1 MARHVLAIVDGSP
14 AGERALEAAVVRARG
29 ARLTVATVAWVE
41 PPGPCCGSG
50 VGAWNRIQ
58 RDDAHLRLARAGER
72 VARLGRPDATLLELE
87 GFEDVEV
94 ARAAQFLEC
103 DVVVVPRPRGLG
115 GRSGGPVARRVRRTG
130 PRDVVP
136 VP

>member
-1 MARHVLAIVDGSP
+1 VVRHVLAIVDGSA

-41 PPGPCCGSG
+41 RPGPCCGSG
-50 VGAWNRIQ
+50 LLAWNRIQ
-58 RDDAHLRLARAGER
+58 RDDAHRRLARAGAR
-72 VARLGRPDATLLELE
+72 VARLGRPDAMLLELE

-94 ARAAQFLEC
+94 ARAAERLEC
-103 DVVVVPRPRGLG
+103 DVVVVPQPRGLG
-115 GRSGGPVARRVRRTG
+115 GRRGGPVARRVRRTG

>member
-1 MARHVLAIVDGSP
+1 MARHVLAVVDGSA

-29 ARLTVATVAWVE
+29 ARLTVATVAWVQR
-41 PPGPCCGSG
+41 PGPCCGAG
-50 VGAWNRIQ
+50 LVAWNRIQ
-58 RDDAHLRLARAGER
+58 RDDARLRLARAAER

-94 ARAAQFLEC
+94 ARAAELLEC
-103 DVVVVPRPRGLG
+103 DVVVVPRPRGLV
-115 GRSGGPVARRVRRTG
+115 GRRGGPVARRVRRAG